1 MTNAKKTLSAVS
13 VLFIALAVVM
23 CAVFF
28 PATAVAETATG
39 DYMVNAGST
48 LTLYS
53 NNDQP
58 VQLFQVPATYYVT
71 LKSAAAQ
78 GGYYTVTYD
87 GADYKIKTEDLSHLT
102 LHDTK
107 KYGAVPAE
115 NMSFTLNASAVFP
128 QGEYNAYTY
137 SNGTMSSSD
146 PAKASEITEVYGI
159 FTTQNTSY
167 YRVHIH
173 KTVYDVP
180 IDADI
185 YIPASSAAAPYSSYT
200 AASVPANSYEQTK
213 AEIDKQASQNTPPDT
228 NEEGSAD
235 VDDPQNTDNNL
246 ERIILSV
253 IIAVLCV
260 AVVLLIFRPG
270 RKKKA

>member
-53 NNDQP
+53 NNDAVAP
-58 VQLFQVPATYYVT
+58 LFQVPATYYVT
-71 LKSAAAQ
+71 LKNAAVQ
-78 GGYYTVTYD
+78 GGYYTVTYN
-87 GADYKIKTEDLSHLT
+87 GADYKIKAEDLSRLT

-128 QGEYNAYTY
+128 QGHYETYTY
-137 SNGTMSSSD
+137 SNGSMTPLLS
-146 PAKASEITEVYGI
+146 ANLQVTQCYGL
-159 FTTQNTSY
+159 FTTTQNVTY
-167 YRVHIH
+167 YY
-173 KTVYDVP
+173 VYVV
-180 IDADI
+180 ISDI
-185 YIPASSAAAPYSSYT
+185 LSSPAYIPASSAAAPYSSYT